1 MSSNSIKRFL
11 VPLRLALAGLFFVAT
26 LHVASADTF
35 NGHLSYAPSP
45 PSDFFG
51 DIELIT
57 TGLTLSETGD
67 SGCTAVRNI
76 PFPLALPSDSR
87 GCEGTG
93 TFNLNATFS
102 ADGEPAGPLFL
113 LSMIVQPQPS
123 DEELLIVHPAASSA
137 PPQQPF
143 SMWLLV
149 GVSSAIAL
157 IGGTRVF
164 RVRRT

>member
-1 MSSNSIKRFL
+1 
-11 VPLRLALAGLFFVAT
+11 
-26 LHVASADTF
+26 
-35 NGHLSYAPSP
+35 
-45 PSDFFG
+45 
-51 DIELIT
+51 
-57 TGLTLSETGD
+57 
-67 SGCTAVRNI
+67 
-76 PFPLALPSDSR
+76 
-87 GCEGTG
+87 
-93 TFNLNATFS
+93 
-102 ADGEPAGPLFL
+102 
-113 LSMIVQPQPS
+113 MIVQPQPS